1 MVLYLLPVCL
11 LCTSLAHA
19 LSSRHLTAAVLGGV
33 LLCNALVSGYAI
45 HQDDLPVWVQWKR

>member
-45 HQDDLPVWVQWKR
+45 HMDDLPVWVQWKR